1 MVVSPCKQP
10 VVEGILG
17 KLGIYSISLIRIS
30 ISLAYQAG
38 SWKGGEKEREK
49 HNRNPSFFFFPPST
63 MRSIENEKLDTQT
76 GRSYITFVC
85 ISWWEEWFIRIFVC
99 IGVIVE
105 RKGIKKVR
113 FLIISRGLYSCTIL
127 LATLAK
133 QILATERSESYSICI
148 YSRIYNNQIGY

>member
-1 MVVSPCKQP
+1 M
-10 VVEGILG
+10 
-17 KLGIYSISLIRIS
+17 
-30 ISLAYQAG
+30 
-38 SWKGGEKEREK
+38 
-49 HNRNPSFFFFPPST
+49 
-63 MRSIENEKLDTQT
+63 
-76 GRSYITFVC
+76 
-85 ISWWEEWFIRIFVC
+85 C

-133 QILATERSESYSICI
+133 QILAMEKSESYSICI

>member
-133 QILATERSESYSICI
+133 QILAMEKSESYSICI